1 MKNNRK
7 ATLVVVL
14 VAVILAASVGGTLA
28 YLATKTDALE
38 NIFQPVKVS
47 SAVYEEGANGGE
59 FTGAVKNNVKIQNT
73 GDIPAYIRA
82 AVVVTWQDSQG
93 NVLGKLPVA
102 GEDEDYKITWTT
114 ETGWVEKDGFY
125 YYTKPVAAGA
135 STDVLFT
142 DCKPLKAAPESGY
155 KLHVEVIGSAIQA
168 SGITGATSYENAW
181 SAAKT
186 NGN

>member
-47 SAVYEEGANGGE
+47 SAVYEEGKKADGT
-59 FTGAVKNNVKIQNT
+59 FDVKNNVKIRNT

-82 AVVVTWQDSQG
+82 AVVITWQDDEG
-93 NVLGKLPVA
+93 HVLGKLPVE
-102 GEDEDYKITWTT
+102 GTDYEIEWKLDNWD
-114 ETGWVEKDGFY
+114 EKDGFY
-125 YYTKPVAAGA
+125 YYTSAVPAGN
-135 STDVLFT
+135 STGVLFT
-142 DCKPLKAAPESGY
+142 DCKPIKAAPEAGY
-155 KLHVEVIGSAIQA
+155 TLHVEVIGSAIQA
-168 SGITGATSYENAW
+168 SGIDGATYLNAW
-181 SAAKT
+181 SQAKE
-186 NGN
+186 N

>member
-47 SAVYEEGANGGE
+47 SAVVETMSNDKLTKSDVA
-59 FTGAVKNNVKIQNT
+59 IQNT
-73 GDIPAYIRA
+73 GDIPAFIRA
-82 AVVVTWQDSQG
+82 AVVITWQDDEG

-102 GEDEDYKITWTT
+102 GTDYTITYSTSSKWTT
-114 ETGWVEKDGFY
+114 NQNDGFY
-125 YYTKPVAAGA
+125 YYTEAVASGA
-135 STDVLFT
+135 TTETLISSIVV
-142 DCKPLKAAPESGY
+142 KGPAPEAGY
-155 KLHVEVIGSAIQA
+155 TLHVEVIGSAIQA
-168 SGITGATSYENAW
+168 SGITEATSYEDAW